1 MRDDG
6 ASAAAR
12 DSEVSTASRY
22 THRENRK
29 VSAMCRSILIL
40 MATLP
45 FVVTPVAAQQISKDE
60 LIFLTPEW
68 KGERF
73 EDGRPRVPDDI
84 LERMKLVTLEEA
96 WAVLRG
102 EGFNYQ
108 YEGDWL
114 VLDPDAVL
122 VGRAVTATFMPGRP
136 DIHHQYDLRGHEEGR
151 SGAQNSWPV
160 DMLEPGDV
168 YVADQFGAHEDGPT
182 IGDNV
187 GNAIY
192 ANSGNGFVYNGA
204 VRDING
210 LKEIDGFGVFYRSY
224 HPSHHNP
231 PGRLNTT
238 LVGINQPTRIG
249 QATVMPGDVVLGR
262 DGGVIFIPPHLAQRI
277 VETSEIVRLRDMFGQ
292 ERLRAGVY
300 TSGQIDTRWS
310 DEIERDFSEW
320 MEENV
325 DELPVPASRIEELLR
340 IRTF

>member
-1 MRDDG
+1 MYRTTLLLL
-6 ASAAAR
+6 AS
-12 DSEVSTASRY
+12 
-22 THRENRK
+22 
-29 VSAMCRSILIL
+29 LL
-40 MATLP
+40 L
-45 FVVTPVAAQQISKDE
+45 VAHEAGSQQISKDE
-60 LIFLTPEW
+60 LIYLTPEW
-68 KGERF
+68 EGERF
-73 EDGRPRVPDDI
+73 PDGRPRVADDI
-84 LERMKLVTLEEA
+84 LERMKLVTIEEA

-102 EGFNYQ
+102 DNFNYQ
-108 YEGDWL
+108 YEGDWQ
-114 VLDPDAVL
+114 VLHPDTVL

-136 DIHHQYDLRGHEEGR
+136 DIHRQYDLRGREDGR
-151 SGAQNSWPV
+151 SGSQNSWPV

-168 YVADQFGAHEDGPT
+168 YVADQFRAHEDGPT

-187 GNAIY
+187 SSAIL

-204 VRDING
+204 VRDIAG
-210 LKEIDGFGVFYRSY
+210 LKEIDGFAVFYRSY

-249 QATVMPGDVVLGR
+249 NATVLPGDVVLGR

-292 ERLRAGVY
+292 QRLREGVY

-310 DEIERDFSEW
+310 DEIERDFSAW
-320 MEENV
+320 MEEKV